1 MQIMV
6 VYLYDVPQNLQGIC
20 MVLICLLFLA
30 IQIGNRRAYF
40 NPELNKMN
48 LNIQI
53 MIFVWTFTR
62 FIVRT
67 HALDG
72 APDEEGEIPDRLL
85 SSNTGLPLPE
95 IYNVISRSSDL
106 NNKGND
112 TTFIILMIPV
122 LFQMMQ
128 IESTFIWR
136 FII

>member
-1 MQIMV
+1 
-6 VYLYDVPQNLQGIC
+6 

-48 LNIQI
+48 LNIQM

-95 IYNVISRSSDL
+95 IYNVISRSKDL